1 MFALSEIQSK
11 IGEHMR
17 FQISNWLMMFKVS
30 VLLRQGIAE
39 IDGGFDAYRKEVLEE
54 LGEEVFNPSVIANK
68 AIEQ

>member
-1 MFALSEIQSK
+1 
-11 IGEHMR
+11 
-17 FQISNWLMMFKVS
+17 MMFKVS